1 MPSEKIL
8 EQKKQAVSELVER
21 FQNASAGLFID
32 YKGINVEQDTKL
44 RKAFREAGV
53 NYTVTKNTLLRF
65 AVKEAGLEE
74 VSSVLEGTTSLA
86 TSAEDPVAPAK
97 VFFDFMKENDGLEIS
112 IKTGFV
118 DGKVLA
124 AEEIKA
130 LADLPPKEV
139 LVAKVLGGLNS
150 PIAGLAN
157 VLNGNIRG
165 LATVLSAIA
174 DKKQAE
180 A

>member
-1 MPSEKIL
+1 MPSEKVL
-8 EQKKQAVSELVER
+8 EQKKQAVADLVER
-21 FQNASAGLFID
+21 FQNATAGLFID

-44 RKAFREAGV
+44 RKAFRDAGV
-53 NYTVTKNTLLRF
+53 TYTVTKNTLLRF
-65 AVKEAGLEE
+65 AVKEAGLED
-74 VSSVLEGTTSLA
+74 VSSVLEGTTSVA

-97 VFFDFMKENDGLEIS
+97 VFSDFMKENKDLEVS

-118 DGKVLA
+118 DGKILSA
-124 AEEIKA
+124 DEIKA

-150 PIAGLAN
+150 PITGLAN